1 MQCQNPFE
9 NGPLLLPSLRFIIPP
24 LRLVSAAMW
33 QVVQQGH
40 VQDYGMLEEFVTTV
54 TEIVPEI
61 LSFSQRAQLIL
72 GLRASMVL
80 ELCRSAQTADQEI
93 QQHLDRIRSLISFG
107 EAESSDAEVRM
118 SESKFVEL
126 VESLLKDPSE
136 RDHFYQDV
144 FPMEFGPQY
153 DTAIQML
160 MLEFLTRLEK
170 LLPIPDLEQTASL
183 LNAVPSALEQC
194 VQSVPDPRQLRT
206 LLQYHRKLGHLES
219 VGETR
224 SSVGDCI
231 FSSLHLSPRVCVV
244 SVTGVDSDAKD
255 KYLVAVEKNE
265 RLLAPEERQ
274 GDIYTDKEP
283 ALDREAVSL
292 ETQKEAV
299 TGVHFQLKKSKR
311 LQIKEMLSKGQK
323 ASASSHAVR
332 QPSSSKMQPH
342 LKKSHKRALL
352 NKTCS
357 VCGRTF
363 ARATAM
369 RRHQQSH
376 AQNHDL
382 KFKCL
387 KCGFCFKD
395 LYDLKNHQQGVCER
409 ELHILD
415 NNEVEDIQHP
425 STSKPVLTSPLKS
438 PAPPE
443 LLPRKVLDTKTCSL
457 CGRFFTRTSDMAR
470 HMRSHSKERPFWCI
484 SCDKSFKYSYDLK
497 RHQRDLCKKRNLED
511 VSQDDGNNLS
521 QQIEDLQPEKA
532 ECQSVERSVSLATD
546 QNQIPNSNVQ
556 PSNKEPLD
564 SKTCYV
570 CGRILTRTSD
580 MERHLKSHSKER
592 PFHCGTCE
600 RSFKYK
606 DTLKKHQQILGH
618 EGILEDFGKK
628 VVKQQLEVKMESGIG
643 LANTKKNDTVLLS
656 VAAPSS
662 APTLKEPKPCGV
674 CGKVFNRASGMA
686 IHMRSH
692 SSERPYRCVSC
703 EQCFKYLHGLKKHQR
718 DICLKMNQE
727 EGSNTM
733 DVRQEG
739 SSKLVPDEADDT
751 PVVNEEEERKE
762 VLKCDE
768 CGKEFKGPSCLRIH
782 KRIHSPFYCSDCG
795 RTYPNSVAFGR
806 HKLMHK
812 AIRCTMCEKTFTLL
826 GRLREHYLHEHK
838 FSGPFP
844 CLNCDKTFAQL
855 SYLVVHERV
864 HSGEYPYQCSVCP
877 GKFRT
882 ANSLTIHSRKHT
894 GEKPFLCWQCG
905 KSYRAASELAVHM
918 GTHSEEKPFSCSQC
932 DMTYRT
938 KTQMNT
944 HIEQVHDGVRFTCTV
959 CRKQFLKEM
968 SLKRHELTHT
978 GERPYPC
985 SYCEK
990 TFITANERRLHER
1003 YHTGERPYKC
1013 QECGKSFIQSGYLKS
1028 HQRLHT
1034 GEKPFPCNV
1043 CDKRFR
1049 FSHHM
1054 KRHQRTHTADK
1065 HMCGKCGVSFTRIRS
1080 LKAHELTHSVNEN

>member
-1 MQCQNPFE
+1 F
-9 NGPLLLPSLRFIIPP
+9 
-24 LRLVSAAMW
+24 
-33 QVVQQGH
+33 
-40 VQDYGMLEEFVTTV
+40 
-54 TEIVPEI
+54 
-61 LSFSQRAQLIL
+61 
-72 GLRASMVL
+72 
-80 ELCRSAQTADQEI
+80 
-93 QQHLDRIRSLISFG
+93 
-107 EAESSDAEVRM
+107 
-118 SESKFVEL
+118 
-126 VESLLKDPSE
+126 
-136 RDHFYQDV
+136 
-144 FPMEFGPQY
+144 
-153 DTAIQML
+153 
-160 MLEFLTRLEK
+160 
-170 LLPIPDLEQTASL
+170 
-183 LNAVPSALEQC
+183 
-194 VQSVPDPRQLRT
+194 
-206 LLQYHRKLGHLES
+206 
-219 VGETR
+219 
-224 SSVGDCI
+224 
-231 FSSLHLSPRVCVV
+231 
-244 SVTGVDSDAKD
+244 
-255 KYLVAVEKNE
+255 KYL
-265 RLLAPEERQ
+265 
-274 GDIYTDKEP
+274 GW
-283 ALDREAVSL
+283 
-292 ETQKEAV
+292 
-299 TGVHFQLKKSKR
+299 
-311 LQIKEMLSKGQK
+311 
-323 ASASSHAVR
+323 AS
-332 QPSSSKMQPH
+332 
-342 LKKSHKRALL
+342 
-352 NKTCS
+352 N
-357 VCGRTF
+357 G
-363 ARATAM
+363 
-369 RRHQQSH
+369 
-376 AQNHDL
+376 
-382 KFKCL
+382 
-387 KCGFCFKD
+387 D

-606 DTLKKHQQILGH
+606 DTLKKHH
-618 EGILEDFGKK
+618 
-628 VVKQQLEVKMESGIG
+628 
-643 LANTKKNDTVLLS
+643 

-692 SSERPYRCVSC
+692 SSER
-703 EQCFKYLHGLKKHQR
+703 
-718 DICLKMNQE
+718 
-727 EGSNTM
+727 
-733 DVRQEG
+733 
-739 SSKLVPDEADDT
+739 
-751 PVVNEEEERKE
+751 
-762 VLKCDE
+762 
-768 CGKEFKGPSCLRIH
+768 
-782 KRIHSPFYCSDCG
+782 
-795 RTYPNSVAFGR
+795 
-806 HKLMHK
+806 
-812 AIRCTMCEKTFTLL
+812 
-826 GRLREHYLHEHK
+826 
-838 FSGPFP
+838 PFP

-944 HIEQVHDGVRFTCTV
+944 HIEQVHDGVRFTFPPSAAKTALICRGMDTTRPVKVCCGIWHQDVSSPVSCELGPPWIGTV
-959 CRKQFLKEM
+959 CTA
-968 SLKRHELTHT
+968 HLTD
-978 GERPYPC
+978 
-985 SYCEK
+985 
-990 TFITANERRLHER
+990 ARL
-1003 YHTGERPYKC
+1003 
-1013 QECGKSFIQSGYLKS
+1013 
-1028 HQRLHT
+1028 
-1034 GEKPFPCNV
+1034 
-1043 CDKRFR
+1043 D
-1049 FSHHM
+1049 
-1054 KRHQRTHTADK
+1054 
-1065 HMCGKCGVSFTRIRS
+1065 
-1080 LKAHELTHSVNEN
+1080 